1 MLSIEAVSFL
11 YDCDKL
17 RIDFSLR
24 YLGQQVA
31 TLRMGTKGE
40 VFNNILS
47 KTAIPNADLGGINF
61 VG

>member
-1 MLSIEAVSFL
+1 
-11 YDCDKL
+11 
-17 RIDFSLR
+17 
-24 YLGQQVA
+24 
-31 TLRMGTKGE
+31 MGTKGE